1 MNRYELPN
9 LRWYTEEEDFM
20 STIIE
25 IKDGKERMLRWNE
38 QEEYGHTYMVS
49 QVISKDFGEW
59 IDSHKEYY
67 KLYLEECWRGCR
79 EIESITLDDTDDGY
93 NDCYDLNIIYK
104 YFG

>member
-9 LRWYTEEEDFM
+9 LRWNAELSDFK

-59 IDSHKEYY
+59 IDSHKEYF
-67 KLYLEECWRGCR
+67 KLYLEECWREEA
-79 EIESITLDDTDDGY
+79 EIESITLDDFFDGY
-93 NDCYDLNIIYK
+93 NDCYDLNVVYK